1 MERELLVGKSKPNSI
16 DKFNLQH
23 IYSNKKSKLL
33 WLFGV
38 DADGFSVSVRVFNFQ
53 PVFYIRNKNRDPD
66 LIENLMDQTNELLRK
81 DAEDHICKIEH
92 VSKRRFVGA
101 AFVKSLEDKY
111 VYKKYKLLKVTCTNV
126 LTYNRVLEALKNDP
140 EKWDIHDD
148 FDVSVQFLQQ
158 IKSQYQ
164 SWIDIQCLSR
174 EYKMTHCN
182 FDVDCD
188 ISKIKKSESQEML
201 PRILKCFV
209 NVACISRDGVVDNSK
224 KLFRPNPSRIFDRP
238 MVTVLTYAWSD
249 NPVPVKTIVLNLMDN
264 CQDEKELYEK
274 LQKSFIEFDPDVIFH
289 FPGDIHSMLYLAKR
303 ATCCNWERLKNLK
316 VCHNAAQ
323 LSLNT
328 RILFDLRQPIIKK
341 ASVLIETYDLHT
353 VSCHPEIRKKP
364 EDPKSFHYTH
374 YDFHTLIR
382 TNETQKIIVKEI
394 LRDNELMVSL
404 ETDCNLFVEYAN
416 ISKIS
421 NCPIYDTVSRG
432 EQIRVFN
439 KLIDFTGDDFY
450 INKAE
455 LVPGPVRFPIS
466 ERPPTFPDLPEAEI
480 TTRLRTKCI
489 EKLNKNLKK
498 LNSKPVVKK
507 VKKIPNPLTKLLQTM
522 KDVEIKEEVEE
533 ETYEQEPDI
542 DEEIEDSTTN
552 IKEGGNVVNPCPG
565 FWKSRILLL
574 DFASLYPN
582 IMRAFHISYENIVTN
597 LKYMDL
603 PGINYIFVPI
613 NPYETVAIVDEPGV
627 FCDLLATLIQERSKV
642 KKLMNKETHS
652 FKKTNYNK
660 QQESLKVICN
670 ATYGFTG
677 AEDRGSIL
685 SMKAVMYIVTALGRY
700 LQIRAARYL
709 ADNYGMEG
717 IYGDTDSVFAN
728 PGEMNPKAEE
738 MVQFTNAISKKYK
751 MMPTLLDMQI
761 GKFFTNGFTWDA
773 VVNYYKNRDEEKF
786 RVDLTT
792 KDPSIMCNGVMFLV
806 YHKLAHE
813 VSGIFR
819 PEINMEFENMVDNL
833 FMSHSKKKYAARKWS
848 PDMPHQPDFAKKYTD
863 LSQFKNWSP
872 NDVDQPYLSY
882 KCTGM
887 ASKKRDW
894 CLFTREL
901 LKKLTNCL
909 ATNQPEKMKPLVI
922 EAMNELAD
930 GKVDPEKLQVSC
942 KFKGKAHYKNYNSK
956 QLQIVLKLESRHRCE
971 IEDGTRINFIIL
983 QGEENLYLRAE
994 TPEFV
999 KENNCKIDL
1008 KYYLVKQFYKPVK
1021 ELFTYHPIDFDKEF
1035 QKVLNKVIRKS
1046 SNMADISDLTTSK
1059 PLSISDLQQKPKK
1072 KKPNTKK
1079 PLQNKCFANMK
1090 TCTSLD

>member
-1 MERELLVGKSKPNSI
+1 MEREQLIAISKPNFVN
-16 DKFNLQH
+16 KFNLQQ
-23 IYSNKKSKLL
+23 IYSNKKSKSL
-33 WLFGV
+33 WLFGS
-38 DADGFSVSVRVFNFQ
+38 DPHGFSVSVRVFHFQ
-53 PVFYIRNKNRDPD
+53 PVFYIRNKNKDPD
-66 LIENLMDQTNELLRK
+66 LIENLMDQTNELLNTSM
-81 DAEDHICKIEH
+81 DSEDHICKIDH
-92 VSKRRFVGA
+92 VSKKRFVGA
-101 AFVKSLEDKY
+101 SFEKSESGY
-111 VYKKYKLLKVTCTNV
+111 VRKKYKLLKVTCTNI
-126 LTYNRVLEALKNDP
+126 LKYYRVLEALKNDP

-158 IKSQYQ
+158 LKTQYQ
-164 SWIDIQCLSR
+164 SWIDIDCFVR
-174 EYKMTHCN
+174 NIKMTSCN

-188 ISKIKKSESQEML
+188 IKKMKKSDLQENL

-209 NVACISRDGVVDNSK
+209 NIACVSRDGIIDNSK
-224 KLFRPNPSRIFDRP
+224 KLFRPNANRVLDRP
-238 MVTVLTYAWSD
+238 MVTVLTYVWSD
-249 NPVPVKTIVLNLMDN
+249 NPIPVKTIVLNLMNN
-264 CQDEKELYEK
+264 CEDESELYNH
-274 LQKSFIEFDPDVIFH
+274 LQDSFTQYDPDVIFH
-289 FPGDIHSMLYLAKR
+289 FPGNIHSMLYLAKR
-303 ATCCNWERLKNLK
+303 ATCSNWERLKNLK
-316 VCHNAAQ
+316 VWHNDSQ
-323 LSLNT
+323 VTLNT

-353 VSCHPEIRKKP
+353 VSCHPEIRKNP

-374 YDFHTLIR
+374 YDFHIFIR
-382 TNETQKIIVKEI
+382 TKETRDIIVKEI
-394 LRDNELMVSL
+394 VRDNNLMVSL
-404 ETDCNLFVEYAN
+404 ERDCNLYVEYAN

-439 KLIDFTGDDFY
+439 KLIDFTREDFY
-450 INKAE
+450 INEAE
-455 LVPGPVRFPIS
+455 LAPGPIRFSIH
-466 ERPPTFPDLPEAEI
+466 ERPPSFPDLPEAII
-480 TTRLRTKCI
+480 TTKLRTSCM
-489 EKLNKNLKK
+489 ENLNKNLKK
-498 LNSKPVVKK
+498 LHSKLVVKK
-507 VKKIPNPLTKLLQTM
+507 LKKVPNPLSQLLHIVQ
-522 KDVEIKEEVEE
+522 DIEE
-533 ETYEQEPDI
+533 ETYEQEVDEFEKEE
-542 DEEIEDSTTN
+542 EEIENEVD

-642 KKLMNKETHS
+642 KKLMNKETDP

-700 LQIRAARYL
+700 LQIKAARYL

-728 PGEMNPKAEE
+728 PGEMNPKPEE
-738 MVQFTNAISKKYK
+738 MKNFTLAISKKYK
-751 MMPTLLDMQI
+751 MMPMLLDMQI
-761 GKFFTNGFTWDA
+761 GEFFKDGFTWEN
-773 VVNYYKNRDEEKF
+773 VINYYKTKNI
-786 RVDLTT
+786 DLTT
-792 KDPSIMCNGVMFLV
+792 KDSSIMCNGVIFLV

-833 FMSHSKKKYAARKWS
+833 FMSHSKKKYAARKWGPDS
-848 PDMPHQPDFAKKYTD
+848 PHLPDFSKEYKDITK
-863 LSQFKNWSP
+863 FINWSP
-872 NDVDQPYLSY
+872 QDIDQPKLAY

-909 ATNQPEKMKPLVI
+909 TTNQTHLMKPLVI
-922 EAMNELAD
+922 EAMNELAN
-930 GKVDPEKLQVSC
+930 GKVDPIKLQISC

-956 QLQIVLKLESRHRCE
+956 QMQIVLKLQNRHRCE
-971 IEDGTRINFIIL
+971 IEDGTRISFIIL
-983 QGEENLYLRAE
+983 KGVENLYLRSE

-999 KENNCKIDL
+999 KENKCDIDL

-1021 ELFTYHPIDFDKEF
+1021 ELFTYHPDLMDFDVEF
-1035 QKVLNKVIRKS
+1035 KKVLNKVIRKT
-1046 SNMADISDLTTSK
+1046 SNMADISNLNGTK
-1059 PLSISDLQQKPKK
+1059 PLSVSDLQQKQSLKK
-1072 KKPNTKK
+1072 QKTMKKPI
-1079 PLQNKCFANMK
+1079 QNKCFTNMK
-1090 TCTSLD
+1090 TCASLE